1 MEICVNMNKEKTGSI
16 LPIMAMDSISDAGP
30 DALKIT
36 GLVKSGG
43 TVTGYQLS
51 DGRIVSRKSGVELA
65 KDIVKAYLEAE
76 FEGGR
81 HATRVDMIMDVEK
94 RNHNL

>member
-1 MEICVNMNKEKTGSI
+1 MNKEKTGSI

-51 DGRIVSRKSGVELA
+51 DGRIVQGIR
-65 KDIVKAYLEAE
+65 
-76 FEGGR
+76 R
-81 HATRVDMIMDVEK
+81 
-94 RNHNL
+94 

>member
-1 MEICVNMNKEKTGSI
+1 MNMNKEKNGSI

-51 DGRIVSRKSGVELA
+51 DGRIVSRESGVELA

-81 HATRVDMIMDVEK
+81 HARRVAMISDIES
-94 RNHNL
+94 RN